1 MRASWQDAPWR
12 NDRLSATV
20 TRATRDIPDA
30 NASAAL
36 PCARHQIEHDGFRRR
51 AETVAGGGAIRC
63 QFVSLPLRVTSIQF
77 DFQLGYAPV
86 TVFDPT
92 YDMTATAEIRSFSPD
107 PNAGNNTNSRT
118 HHVQF

>member
-1 MRASWQDAPWR
+1 MMASGD
-12 NDRLSATV
+12 V
-20 TRATRDIPDA
+20 
-30 NASAAL
+30 
-36 PCARHQIEHDGFRRR
+36 RRR
-51 AETVAGGGAIRC
+51 LQAAARSGVNSSPC
-63 QFVSLPLRVTSIQF
+63 HYRVTSIHF

-118 HHVQF
+118 YHVQF

>member
-1 MRASWQDAPWR
+1 MR
-12 NDRLSATV
+12 T
-20 TRATRDIPDA
+20 
-30 NASAAL
+30 L
-36 PCARHQIEHDGFRRR
+36 PPPSHAARHQIEHDGFRRR

-92 YDMTATAEIRSFSPD
+92 YDMTATAEIRSSSPD
-107 PNAGNNTNSRT
+107 PNAGDNTNSRT
-118 HHVQF
+118 YHVKF